1 MIEASARVPTEARA
15 TAAPR
20 LSICIPTFN
29 RAHTL
34 GRLLE
39 ALQRELADPRLTATI
54 QIVISDNASSDETQS
69 LVNRYIDIGLPII
82 YFRQPSNLGFGR
94 NLNHV
99 VALAEGEYCWLM
111 GSDDIP
117 TPDSIRTILGNLVAG
132 PDIIVGNVLTNGR
145 LRQFWSEGSDKVYIA
160 GRPDVADFI
169 SRCTEISSLFAFM
182 SALVVKR
189 AFWNS
194 VTISADLLVHP
205 YTHQIRLFS
214 AIASGSAA
222 VQSIA
227 LPIVDTGDEGNEWD
241 AQIGKH
247 FELDCSTLRLIAA
260 SVFDNDERIFHA
272 LGQVFRLQYGRGK
285 LIRSRSCL
293 DESSWRA
300 LQPTLIRWGYPAT
313 ECRKRY
319 YDAIIFASYML
330 LKKIKRILA

>member
-1 MIEASARVPTEARA
+1 MIETSTSVPAEARTPA
-15 TAAPR
+15 VTR

-39 ALQRELADPRLTATI
+39 ALQRELADPRLTANI
-54 QIVISDNASSDETQS
+54 QIVISDNASSDDTQT
-69 LVNRYIDIGLPII
+69 LVNRYIEIGLPII
-82 YFRQPSNLGFGR
+82 YFRQPSNLGFGK
-94 NLNHV
+94 NLNH
-99 VALAEGEYCWLM
+99 AIASAEGEYCWLM

-117 TPDSIRTILGNLVAG
+117 MPDSIRTILGNIAAG
-132 PDIIVGNVLTNGR
+132 PDIILGNVLTNGR
-145 LRQFWSEGSDKVYIA
+145 LRQFWSEGSDRVYIA
-160 GRPDVADFI
+160 GRPDVAEFI

-194 VTISADLLVHP
+194 VKASADLLAHP

-214 AIASGSAA
+214 AIANGGAA
-222 VQSIA
+222 LQTIA
-227 LPIVDTGDEGNEWD
+227 VPIVDTGDEGNEWD

-247 FELDCSTLRLIAA
+247 FELDCSTLQLIAT
-260 SVFDNDERIFHA
+260 SVFDNDERIFQA
-272 LGQVFRLQYGRGK
+272 LGQVFRLQYGPGK

-293 DESSWRA
+293 DESSWRV
-300 LQPTLIRWGYPAT
+300 LQPTLIRWGYSAT

-319 YDAIIFASYML
+319 YDAIIFSSYML
-330 LKKIKRILA
+330 LKKSKRILA